1 MQAEWAYVLSGVTR
15 ISCIDAEGKYYA
27 DDVPQGGLWYFPPG
41 VPHSLQGIGSG
52 GTEFLL
58 IFDDGN
64 FSEEETFLLSD
75 WLGMRRP
82 FQFENR

>member
-1 MQAEWAYVLSGVTR
+1 MDT
-15 ISCIDAEGKYYA
+15 EGGNFIEEVEK
-27 DDVPQGGLWYFPPG
+27 GGLWYFPAG
-41 VPHSLQGIGSG
+41 VPHSLQGLSKG

-75 WLGMRRP
+75 WLGC
-82 FQFENR
+82 